1 MTPIVTVTYGS
12 LSAEGRVPRWTHP
25 FLVRIAERI
34 VAAAAANDPAPGLRV
49 VDTGTEVRVVDEAPD
64 AFGREFGT
72 LANDPKPRLGPA
84 VRLVRAGGA

>member
-1 MTPIVTVTYGS
+1 MTPIVTVSYGG
-12 LSAEGRVPRWTHP
+12 LSAATRVPSWTHP

-34 VAAAAANDPAPGLRV
+34 VTAASANDPAPGLRV
-49 VDTGTEVRVVDEAPD
+49 VETDTSVRVVDEAPG

-72 LANDPKPRLGPA
+72 LNREAKPRLGPA

>member
-1 MTPIVTVTYGS
+1 MTPIVTVSYGG
-12 LSAEGRVPRWTHP
+12 LSATARVPRWTHP

-34 VAAAAANDPAPGLRV
+34 AAAASANDPAPGLRV
-49 VDTGTEVRVVDEAPD
+49 VETATSVRVVDEAPG

-72 LANDPKPRLGPA
+72 LATGAKPRLGPA